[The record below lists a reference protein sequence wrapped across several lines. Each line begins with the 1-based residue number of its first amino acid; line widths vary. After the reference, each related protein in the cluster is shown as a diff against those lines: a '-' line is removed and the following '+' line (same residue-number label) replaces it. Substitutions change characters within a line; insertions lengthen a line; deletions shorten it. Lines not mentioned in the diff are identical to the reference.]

1 MFHERQN
8 YITPSGLIMGFL
20 YNFYNHF
27 IPSGLLEFFKELKC
41 YKKSLIRGTK
51 APDIF
56 IFQKTKAL
64 RF

>member
-1 MFHERQN
+1 
-8 YITPSGLIMGFL
+8 MGFL